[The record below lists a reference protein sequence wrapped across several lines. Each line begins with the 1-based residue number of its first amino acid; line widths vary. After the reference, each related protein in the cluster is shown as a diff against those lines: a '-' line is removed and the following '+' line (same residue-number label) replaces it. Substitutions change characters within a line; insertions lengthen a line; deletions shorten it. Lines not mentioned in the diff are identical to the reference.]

1 MRYRRVMGQPTFTV
15 YSASFSHNG
24 VRPELALREKG
35 LEFEIVPV
43 DLLAGEHRRP
53 PLSELTPR
61 GQVPT
66 LVYDDGD
73 ERVVVW
79 ESIAIVRFI
88 DAVAPEPP
96 LMPPVTERRRFAEAT
111 MRIEEFQAKLDPKNI
126 MGSVLFARQSRAQ
139 LAPRIEAL
147 RAELP
152 RWDAYVQGRRFLA
165 GEQFT
170 LADLAV
176 FPLLMHFE
184 ALGFDWAR
192 HTPALAGYVERCK
205 DRPSVR
211 ASGWVEQFT
220 GFVSQRTPEPVLAD
234 G

>member
-1 MRYRRVMGQPTFTV
+1 MAQPKFTV
-15 YSASFSHNG
+15 YTAPFSHNG

-35 LEFEIVPV
+35 LAFDVVHV

-66 LVYDDGD
+66 LVYDAGG
-73 ERVVVW
+73 EAVVVW

-96 LMPPVTERRRFAEAT
+96 LMPPVAERRRYADAL

-126 MGSVLFARQSRAQ
+126 MGSVLFARQGREQ

-152 RWDAYVQGRRFLA
+152 RWDAYVKGRRFLA

-170 LADLAV
+170 LADIAV

-184 ALGFDWAR
+184 ALGYDWAR
-192 HTPALAGYVERCK
+192 HTPSLGDYIGRCK

-211 ASGWVEQFT
+211 ASGWLEHFSR
-220 GFVSQRTPEPVLAD
+220 FVRQRAPEPVLAT
-234 G
+234 

>member
-1 MRYRRVMGQPTFTV
+1 MAQPRFTI
-15 YSASFSHNG
+15 YTAPFSHNG

-35 LEFEIVPV
+35 LAFDTVSV

-53 PLSELTPR
+53 PLADLTPR

-66 LVYDDGD
+66 LVCDDGGD
-73 ERVVVW
+73 VVVVW
-79 ESIAIVRFI
+79 ESVAIIRFI
-88 DAVAPEPP
+88 DAVVPEPA
-96 LMPPVTERRRFAEAT
+96 LMPPVTDRRRYAEAL

-126 MGSVLFARQSRAQ
+126 MGSVVFGSQTREQ

-152 RWDAYVQGRRFLA
+152 RWDAYVEGRSFLA

-170 LADLAV
+170 LADIAV

-184 ALGFDWAR
+184 ALGYDWAR
-192 HTPALAGYVERCK
+192 HTPSLASYVERCK
-205 DRPSVR
+205 ARPSVA
-211 ASGWVEQFT
+211 ASGWLGHFAE
-220 GFVSQRTPEPVLAD
+220 FVRRRNPERVLAT
-234 G
+234 